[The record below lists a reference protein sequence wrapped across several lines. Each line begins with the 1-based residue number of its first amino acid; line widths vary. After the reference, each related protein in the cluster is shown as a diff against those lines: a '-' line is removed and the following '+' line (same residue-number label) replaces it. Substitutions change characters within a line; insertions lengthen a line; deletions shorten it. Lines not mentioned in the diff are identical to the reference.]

1 MQPAQ
6 QRDLV
11 VEALDGGGALIWRQR
26 GVVEQLF
33 EREESA
39 WMGSVLHFVDATH
52 PAFTQ
57 TSKQPVA
64 PSQNGPRR
72 EGHGDGSYP
81 ATPRTSTAEILS
93 SPPFSFAR

>member
-11 VEALDGGGALIWRQR
+11 VEALDGDGALIWRQR

-72 EGHGDGSYP
+72 EGHDHRTYP
-81 ATPRTSTAEILS
+81 ATPRTSTAQTL
-93 SPPFSFAR
+93 SPPPLSLPR